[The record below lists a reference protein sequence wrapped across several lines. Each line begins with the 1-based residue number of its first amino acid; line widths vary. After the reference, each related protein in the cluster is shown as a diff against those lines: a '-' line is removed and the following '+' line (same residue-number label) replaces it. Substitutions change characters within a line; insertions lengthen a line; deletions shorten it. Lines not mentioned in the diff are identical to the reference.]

1 MPVFPTASSFHFA
14 GIDTMQKFAYHD
26 RNIYPYLIIALTFAM
41 YMAVFANFWNKV
53 GIAIAA
59 LAIGPILCAAWYF
72 GLKGGLVMVGLT
84 FLANTFLL
92 GRAGYDFTELT
103 RDPGNLM
110 GGFIVYFMAILFGW
124 VSTVAHERRDA
135 LIKLKKYERERD
147 LHANFLEKLDRIT
160 ALALEPDSLQTTL
173 EILTEQLAGLFHAEE
188 GFFTLWDSE
197 RELPIPIAAFGSLKD
212 TYPLIRFEPGEVT
225 LSSSLMQMEQPIPVV
240 DIKDTPFIGPR
251 AAAIFPSQSMLGIP
265 FITQKR
271 KLGAILLGY
280 KERHE
285 FIPEELFQ
293 AQITSDQVALVLSK
307 LQMLEDERKQLRQ
320 LTALHDVALTS
331 IQVENEDQLI
341 ERVTGII
348 GNNLF
353 PDNFGIMLLHEQEQF
368 VYPHPSYRFYKT
380 EKLAFNE
387 IPLGKGI
394 TGRVAQNGQPRRTG
408 NVRES
413 EDYLDMDENT
423 RSELCVPIR
432 FKERILGVIN
442 AESTQPD
449 AFSEEDERLLVTLA
463 GQLATAI
470 EQLRRAQAERKWFD
484 QLAHASDLIYSIA
497 HITTQIE
504 KSLSVNEIIKALGRE
519 LDGIGLT
526 CIMAVYDSTLKSF
539 TINYT
544 SLRLPLLEIVESA
557 LGYPLIEYIFP
568 RSRFESLLESREL
581 SQPTVLLDPAEEIKA
596 LFTQINE
603 RGIPLLLQKI
613 GVEQDV
619 EPMRLPL
626 VFEENLLGILWVWGK
641 GITSS
646 DLPIL
651 SIFAK
656 QISNSLERARLF
668 EEVQSL
674 ALTDPLTGLQ
684 NRRSVFEVGRIE
696 FSRAQR
702 MKRPFSC
709 MMLDLDH
716 FKKINDQFGHQSGDQ
731 ILQDFAA
738 CCLTSVRDGDLV
750 GRYGGEEIII
760 LLPETDREMAMLVAE
775 RLGAAVAEQPFK
787 TLDNEIFVTVSIGVA
802 AMDENTT
809 HFESLIARADQ
820 ALYIAK
826 HKGRNRVA
834 VSV

>member
-1 MPVFPTASSFHFA
+1 MPVFPTAGSFHFA
-14 GIDTMQKFAYHD
+14 GIDTMQKFAYPD
-26 RNIYPYLIIALTFAM
+26 RKIYPYLVIALTFAM
-41 YMAVFANFWNKV
+41 YMAVFAHYWNKV

-72 GLKGGLVMVGLT
+72 GLKGGVVMVGLT
-84 FLANTFLL
+84 FLANTILL
-92 GRAGYDFTELT
+92 GMAGYDFSELT
-103 RDPGNLM
+103 KDPGNLM

-135 LIKLKKYERERD
+135 LIKLEKFERERD
-147 LHANFLEKLDRIT
+147 LHASFLEKLDRIT
-160 ALALEPDSLQTTL
+160 ALVLEPDSLQTTL
-173 EILTEQLAGLFHAEE
+173 EILTEQLAGLFHAED

-197 RELPIPIAAFGSLKD
+197 RELPIPTAAFGSLKE
-212 TYPLIRFEPGEVT
+212 TYPLIRFEPGEIT
-225 LSSSLMQMEQPIPVV
+225 LSSSLMQVEQPIPVV
-240 DIKDTPFIGPR
+240 DINNTPFIGPR
-251 AAAIFPSQSMLGIP
+251 AAAIFPCQSMLGIP
-265 FITQKR
+265 FITQRR

-280 KERHE
+280 KEGHA

-307 LQMLEDERKQLRQ
+307 LQMLEDERKQIRQ

-341 ERVTGII
+341 ERVTEII

-353 PDNFGIMLLHEQEQF
+353 PDNFGIMFLNEREMF
-368 VYPHPSYRFYKT
+368 IYPHSSYRFYRT
-380 EKLAFNE
+380 EKLAFNG
-387 IPLGKGI
+387 ITLGKGI
-394 TGRVAQNGQPRRTG
+394 TGRVAQSGLPRRTG
-408 NVRES
+408 NVREL
-413 EDYLDMDENT
+413 EDYLNLDENT

-442 AESTQPD
+442 AESTRPD
-449 AFSEEDERLLVTLA
+449 AFSGEDERLLVTLA

-470 EQLRRAQAERKWFD
+470 EQLRRAQAERRWFD

-497 HITTQIE
+497 HISTQIE
-504 KSLSVNEIIKALGRE
+504 KSLSVNEIIQALGRE
-519 LDGIGLT
+519 LEGIGLT
-526 CIMAVYDSTLKSF
+526 CIMAVYDNNLKSF
-539 TINYT
+539 TVNYT
-544 SLRLPLLEIVESA
+544 SLPPKFLEIVEIS
-557 LGYPLIEYIFP
+557 LGYPLIEYRFP
-568 RSRFESLLESREL
+568 HSKFESLLENRDL
-581 SQPTVLLDPAEEIKA
+581 SHPTVLHDPAEEIKA

-603 RGIPLLLQKI
+603 QGILPLLQKI

-641 GITSS
+641 GITRS

-684 NRRSVFEVGRIE
+684 NRRSTFEVGGIE

-716 FKKINDQFGHQSGDQ
+716 FKKINDQFGHPSGDQ

-738 CCLTSVRDGDLV
+738 RCLNSVRDGDLV

-760 LLPETDREMAMLVAE
+760 LLPETDRELAMRVAE
-775 RLGAAVAEQPFK
+775 RLASAVSEKPFK
-787 TLDNEIFVTVSIGVA
+787 TLENEIFVTVSIGVSE
-802 AMDENTT
+802 MDKNTPHLET
-809 HFESLIARADQ
+809 LIARADQ

>member
-1 MPVFPTASSFHFA
+1 MPAFLTVSSFHLT
-14 GIDTMQKFAYHD
+14 GINTMKKFAYPDHK
-26 RNIYPYLIIALTFAM
+26 IFPYRVIALIFAM
-41 YMAVFANFWNKV
+41 YTVVFAYFWAKM
-53 GIAIAA
+53 GIAIAV
-59 LAIGPILCAAWYF
+59 LAICPILCAAWYF
-72 GLKGGLVMVGLT
+72 GVKGGLVMVGLA
-84 FLANTFLL
+84 FLANNLIL
-92 GRAGYDFTELT
+92 AIAGYDFVELT
-103 RDPGNLM
+103 KEPGNVI
-110 GGFIVYFMAILFGW
+110 GGLLVYATAILFGW
-124 VSTVAHERRDA
+124 VSNVARERRDA

-147 LHANFLEKLDRIT
+147 LHAIFLEKLDRIT

-173 EILTEQLAGLFHAEE
+173 EILTEQLAGLFHAED

-197 RELPIPIAAFGSLKD
+197 RGLPIPTAAFGSLKE
-212 TYPLIRFEPGEVT
+212 TFPLIRFEPGEIT
-225 LSSSLMQMEQPIPVV
+225 LSSSLMQVEQPIPVV
-240 DIKDTPFIGPR
+240 DINNTPFIGPR

-265 FITQKR
+265 FISQGR

-280 KERHE
+280 KERHD

-341 ERVTGII
+341 ERVTAII

-353 PDNFGIMLLHEQEQF
+353 PDNFGIMLLHEQEKF
-368 VYPHPSYRFYKT
+368 VYPHPSYRFYRT
-380 EKLAFNE
+380 EKLVFNE
-387 IPLGKGI
+387 VPLGKGI
-394 TGRVAQNGQPRRTG
+394 TGRVAESGQPRRTG

-413 EDYLDMDENT
+413 EDYLNMDENT

-470 EQLRRAQAERKWFD
+470 EQLRRAQAERRWFD
-484 QLAHASDLIYSIA
+484 QLAHANDLIYSIA

-504 KSLSVNEIIKALGRE
+504 KSLSVNEIIQALGRE
-519 LDGIGLT
+519 LNGIGLT
-526 CIMAVYDSTLKSF
+526 CIMAVYDCTLKSF

-544 SLRLPLLEIVESA
+544 SLKSPFLEIVETA
-557 LGYPLIEYIFP
+557 LGYPLLKYRFP
-568 RSRFESLLESREL
+568 HSKFEALLGTREL
-581 SQPTVLLDPAEEIKA
+581 SHPTVLIDPAEEIKT

-603 RGIPLLLQKI
+603 QGIPFLLQKI
-613 GVEQDV
+613 GVDRDV

-626 VFEENLLGILWVWGK
+626 FFEENLLGILWVWGK
-641 GITSS
+641 GITRS

-684 NRRSVFEVGRIE
+684 NRRSAFEVGRIE

-738 CCLTSVRDGDLV
+738 RCLNSVRDGDLV

-760 LLPETDREMAMLVAE
+760 LLPETDRELAMRVAE
-775 RLGAAVAEQPFK
+775 RLGSAVAEKPFQ
-787 TLDNEIFVTVSIGVA
+787 TLENEIFVTVSIGVA
-802 AMDENTT
+802 ALDENTP
-809 HFESLIARADQ
+809 HFEALIARADQ

>member
-1 MPVFPTASSFHFA
+1 MKRFLQEGYAIRPHVIVALSLLIYA
-14 GIDTMQKFAYHD
+14 LIFAYSQA
-26 RNIYPYLIIALTFAM
+26 R
-41 YMAVFANFWNKV
+41 V
-53 GIAIAA
+53 GIEIAS
-59 LAIGPILCAAWYF
+59 LAVVPVIVASWYF
-72 GLKGGLVMVGLT
+72 GVKGGILIAVLSFLMNSVILSLSNYRFEELLAKPGNIVGGLT
-84 FLANTFLL
+84 LIIT
-92 GRAGYDFTELT
+92 
-103 RDPGNLM
+103 
-110 GGFIVYFMAILFGW
+110 AILFGK
-124 VSTVAHERRDA
+124 VATISRERREA
-135 LIKLKKYERERD
+135 LLLLEQYEKQRD
-147 LHANFLEKLDRIT
+147 MRTNFLEKLGRVT
-160 ALALEPDSLQTTL
+160 ALVLEPDNLQATL
-173 EILTEQLAGLFHAEE
+173 EILTEQLAGLFHAED

-197 RELPIPIAAFGSLKD
+197 REQPIPTAAFGPLKE
-212 TYPLIRFEPGEVT
+212 TFPLIRLEPGVVT
-225 LSSSLMQMEQPIPVV
+225 LSSSLMQVEHPIPVV
-240 DIKDTPFIGPR
+240 DIQDTPFIDPR
-251 AAAIFPSQSMLGIP
+251 AAAIFSSQSMLGIP

-280 KERHE
+280 QESHV
-285 FIPEELFQ
+285 FTPEELFQ

-307 LQMLEDERKQLRQ
+307 LLMLEDERKQLRQ

-341 ERVTGII
+341 ERVTEII

-353 PDNFGIMLLHEQEQF
+353 PDNFGIMLLHEQEKF

-380 EKLAFNE
+380 EKLVFNE
-387 IPLGKGI
+387 IPLGQGI
-394 TGRVAQNGQPRRTG
+394 TGLVAQSGQPRCTG
-408 NVRES
+408 NVREV
-413 EDYLDMDENT
+413 EEYLNMDENT
-423 RSELCVPIR
+423 HSELCVPIR

-442 AESTQPD
+442 AESTRPD
-449 AFSEEDERLLVTLA
+449 AFSGEDERLLVTLA

-470 EQLRRAQAERKWFD
+470 EQLRQAQAERKWSD
-484 QLAHASDLIYSIA
+484 QLAHSRDLVYAIA

-504 KSLSVNEIIKALGRE
+504 KSLSVNEIIQALGRE
-519 LDGIGLT
+519 LDGIDLT
-526 CIMAVYDSTLKSF
+526 CILAVYDRTLKSF

-544 SLRLPLLEIVESA
+544 SMKSPFLEIVEAA
-557 LGYPLIEYIFP
+557 LGYPLLKYMFP
-568 RSRFESLLESREL
+568 HSKFESLLGAREL
-581 SQPTVLLDPAEEIKA
+581 SQPTVLVDPVEEIKA

-613 GVEQDV
+613 GVAQDV
-619 EPMRLPL
+619 EPMWLPL
-626 VFEENLLGILWVWGK
+626 VFEENLLGILWVWGR
-641 GITSS
+641 GITRS

-696 FSRAQR
+696 FSRAKR

-716 FKKINDQFGHQSGDQ
+716 FKKINDQFGHPSGDQ

-738 CCLTSVRDGDLV
+738 RCLNFVRDGDLV
-750 GRYGGEEIII
+750 GRYGGEEILI
-760 LLPETDREMAMLVAE
+760 LLPETDLEMALRVAE
-775 RLGAAVAEQPFK
+775 RLGAAIAEK
-787 TLDNEIFVTVSIGVA
+787 TFQTLENEISVTVSIGVA
-802 AMDENTT
+802 AMDENTP
-809 HFESLIARADQ
+809 HLEALIARADQ

-834 VSV
+834 VSL

>member
-1 MPVFPTASSFHFA
+1 LFQDRKSMKRFFQEGYAFRPYAIVALSLLIYAVIFA
-14 GIDTMQKFAYHD
+14 CFQV
-26 RNIYPYLIIALTFAM
+26 R
-41 YMAVFANFWNKV
+41 V
-53 GIAIAA
+53 GIEIAS
-59 LAIGPILCAAWYF
+59 LAVIPVIVASWYF
-72 GLKGGLVMVGLT
+72 GVKGGIGTAVLSFLINSVILSRSNYRFEELLAQPGNIVGGLT
-84 FLANTFLL
+84 LIIT
-92 GRAGYDFTELT
+92 
-103 RDPGNLM
+103 
-110 GGFIVYFMAILFGW
+110 AILFGK
-124 VSTVAHERRDA
+124 VATISRERREA
-135 LIKLKKYERERD
+135 LMLLEQYEKQRD
-147 LHANFLEKLDRIT
+147 MRTNFLEKLGRVT
-160 ALALEPDSLQTTL
+160 ALVLEPDNLQATL
-173 EILTEQLAGLFHAEE
+173 EILTEQLAGLFHAED

-197 RELPIPIAAFGSLKD
+197 RDLPIPTAAFGSLKD

-225 LSSSLMQMEQPIPVV
+225 LSGSLMQMERPIPVV
-240 DIKDTPFIGPR
+240 DINDTPFIGPR
-251 AAAIFPSQSMLGIP
+251 AAAIFPGRSMLGIP

-280 KERHE
+280 KERHD

-293 AQITSDQVALVLSK
+293 AEIASDQVALVLSK
-307 LQMLEDERKQLRQ
+307 LQLLEDERKQLRQ

-341 ERVTGII
+341 ERVTEII

-353 PDNFGIMLLHEQEQF
+353 PDNFGIMLLNEQEEF
-368 VYPHPSYRFYKT
+368 LYPHPSYRFYRT
-380 EKLAFNE
+380 EKLVFSE

-394 TGRVAQNGQPRRTG
+394 TGLVAQSGQPRRID
-408 NVRES
+408 NVRVS
-413 EDYLDMDENT
+413 EDYLNMDENT

-442 AESTQPD
+442 AESTRPD

-470 EQLRRAQAERKWFD
+470 EQLRRAQAERRWFD

-504 KSLSVNEIIKALGRE
+504 KSLSVNEIIQALGRE
-519 LDGIGLT
+519 LEGIGLT
-526 CIMAVYDSTLKSF
+526 CILAVYDSTLKSF

-544 SLRLPLLEIVESA
+544 SLKSPLLEIVETA
-557 LGYPLIEYIFP
+557 LGYPLLEYMFP
-568 RSRFESLLESREL
+568 HSKFESRLGTREL
-581 SQPTVLLDPAEEIKA
+581 SQPTVLTDPVEEIKA

-603 RGIPLLLQKI
+603 GGIPILLQKI
-613 GVEQDV
+613 GVAQDV

-641 GITSS
+641 GIARS

-674 ALTDPLTGLQ
+674 ALTDPLTGLK

-731 ILQDFAA
+731 ILQEFAA
-738 CCLTSVRDGDLV
+738 RCLDSVRDGDLV

-760 LLPETDREMAMLVAE
+760 LLPETDRERAMRVAE
-775 RLGAAVAEQPFK
+775 RLGAAVAEK
-787 TLDNEIFVTVSIGVA
+787 TFQVLENEIFVTVSIGVA
-802 AMDENTT
+802 AMDENTP
-809 HFESLIARADQ
+809 HFEALIARADQ

-834 VSV
+834 VSQ